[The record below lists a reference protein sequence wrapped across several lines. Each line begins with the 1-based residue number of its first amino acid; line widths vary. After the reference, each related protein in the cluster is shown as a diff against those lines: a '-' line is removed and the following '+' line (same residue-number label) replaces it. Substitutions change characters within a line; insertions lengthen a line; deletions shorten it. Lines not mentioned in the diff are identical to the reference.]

1 MNTRQRM
8 RAAGLALAHGD
19 IETAYARWA
28 PVYDLFF
35 AELLRPGRRA
45 AAEAACRTEGL
56 ILDVGCGTGLELPF
70 FDRRRVVTGVDLS
83 EPMLRRAAQR
93 IRRERLAQ
101 VVGLCRMDATRLA
114 FPDRSFGCVVAPYV
128 LTVAPEPLRM
138 LDELTRVLCVGGH
151 MVLVNHV
158 SSDDTPFADVE
169 AWIGRRFASK
179 LGWRPEFPWSIIG
192 DWIDGRADMRLIERR
207 LLPPF
212 GLFTL
217 TRIERIR
224 SEPRE
229 AAEPPQE
236 KILEPAP

>member
-8 RAAGLALAHGD
+8 RAQGLALANGD
-19 IETAYARWA
+19 IESAYARWA

-35 AELLRPGRRA
+35 TELLRPGRRA
-45 AAEAACRTEGL
+45 AAEAASRTEGV

-70 FDRRRVVTGVDLS
+70 FDRGRAIIGVDLS

-93 IRRERLAQ
+93 VRRERLGQIA
-101 VVGLCRMDATRLA
+101 GLCRMDATRIA

-158 SSDDTPFADVE
+158 SSEDTPFSELE
-169 AWIGRRFASK
+169 AWVGRRFAAK
-179 LGWRPEFPWSIIG
+179 LGWRPEFPWAIIG
-192 DWIDGRADMRLIERR
+192 DWIDSRADMRLIERR

-224 SEPRE
+224 CEPRV
-229 AAEPPQE
+229 AGGPPQQ
-236 KILEPAP
+236 KILEPTP